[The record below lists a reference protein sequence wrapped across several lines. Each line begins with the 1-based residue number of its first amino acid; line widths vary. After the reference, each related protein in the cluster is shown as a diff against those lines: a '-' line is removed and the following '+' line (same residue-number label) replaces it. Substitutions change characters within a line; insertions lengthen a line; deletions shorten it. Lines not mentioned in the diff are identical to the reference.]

1 MNRKFL
7 EALVLVAF
15 LVLPAAYAQ
24 EREYEWLYM
33 VYLDGDNNLESYG
46 VRDLNEMEAG
56 LSSNPGANIKVLVL
70 FDGYSGR
77 YIGHSGAKIYEVL
90 PDTSTTIRSKV
101 VRDLGEVNMGDP
113 YTLTQFVD
121 YCVSN
126 YPARKHAFVLWNH
139 GAGWR
144 ALEEEREDI
153 FKDVCFDDTD
163 GDRLTTE
170 ELSWVMP
177 YISQSCGFLNFLG
190 FDACLMQMFELA
202 YEFYDSTEVIAAS
215 QETEPGDGWDY
226 SYIIGA
232 LANNPYMAAE
242 DLGRVTTDAY
252 ANYYGRYSEVTFSAI
267 RSAAVPEIARAI
279 GRLSGAL
286 INALPYERSAILS
299 ARNASQEFAYRDY
312 IDLYDFASNLRT
324 ESADVMYAAAD
335 VMYAIDSCV
344 ISEWHSYDIEAHGIS
359 IWFNKTYPPQQYVD
373 RYRNLRVSGTGWL
386 DFLLAYYA

>member
-1 MNRKFL
+1 M
-7 EALVLVAF
+7 AAF

-24 EREYEWLYM
+24 ERGENEWLYM

-77 YIGHSGAKIYEVL
+77 YIGHDGAKIYEVL
-90 PDTSTTIRSKV
+90 PDTSTSVRSKV
-101 VRDLGEVNMGDP
+101 VKDLDEANMGDP
-113 YTLTQFVD
+113 STLVDFVD

-126 YPARKHAFVLWNH
+126 YSARKHALVLWNH

-170 ELSWVMP
+170 ELSQVIP
-177 YISQSCGFLNFLG
+177 YISQSSGFLNLLG

-202 YEFYDSTEVIAAS
+202 YEFYESTEVIAAS

-226 SYIIGA
+226 SYIVGT
-232 LANNPYMAAE
+232 LANNPYMNAE
-242 DLGRVTTDAY
+242 ELGRVTTDAY
-252 ANYYGRYSEVTFSAI
+252 ANYYGGYSEVTFSAI
-267 RSAAVPEIARAI
+267 RSAAVPALADAIARF
-279 GRLSGAL
+279 SSAL
-286 INALPYERSAILS
+286 LNALPAERSAISS
-299 ARNASQEFAYRDY
+299 ARSASQEFAYSDY
-312 IDLYDFASNLRT
+312 IDLYDFAGNLET
-324 ESADVMYAAAD
+324 VSADVMSAAAD

-344 ISEWHSYDIEAHGIS
+344 ISEWHSYGMEAHGIS
-359 IWFNKTYPPQQYVD
+359 IWFNTTYPAQQYID
-373 RYRNLRVSGTGWL
+373 RYRNLRVYGTGWL
-386 DFLLAYYA
+386 DFLLAYYG